1 MSDGVDQVVQLAE
14 KLQAPVCTTY
24 LHNDAFPKSH
34 PLLMGPLGYQ
44 GSKAAMKV
52 ISEADVVLALGTR
65 LGPFGS
71 LPQYGFDYWPKNAQ
85 IIQVD
90 IAHRRLGLTKD
101 VNVGICGDAKL
112 AAEEIGHQLGSLNI
126 GCLQDAASRVE
137 SAQKSRQEWEDELSA
152 MSVTTEERIAPRHA
166 LRELEKAMP
175 EVPRQSLLVLLFCH
189 CVIIF

>member
-1 MSDGVDQVVQLAE
+1 MSDGVEQIVQLAE

-112 AAEEIGHQLGSLNI
+112 AAQEISNQLGPI
-126 GCLQDAASRVE
+126 DIKCLQNAAARVE
-137 SAQKSRQEWEDELSA
+137 SAQKMRQEWEDELSA
-152 MSVTTEERIAPRHA
+152 MSVTTEDRIAPRHA

-175 EVPRQSLLVLLFCH
+175 EVHTTMDCR
-189 CVIIF
+189 IKRD